1 MKVLFNADDFGLT
14 KGITDGIIK
23 AHTNGVVGGT
33 TLMMNGNAVQ
43 YAVQQAKLNPTLKV
57 GIHLVLTWG
66 KPILSDVPTLTDEF
80 GHFRFTSIMG
90 DAPDKEAV
98 KREWTAQIEAF
109 LQTGLTL
116 NHIDSH
122 HHVHGW
128 EPLKEVVVELSKKYN
143 VPVRYMPSLKQFPDI
158 LLTETLWDGFY
169 SDGVSENIFDELAEL
184 SAASVEVMTHPAYI
198 DDEIR
203 GISSYLEKRE
213 EELEILTNL
222 AVPHWVTLL

>member
-1 MKVLFNADDFGLT
+1 
-14 KGITDGIIK
+14 
-23 AHTNGVVGGT
+23 
-33 TLMMNGNAVQ
+33 
-43 YAVQQAKLNPTLKV
+43 
-57 GIHLVLTWG
+57 
-66 KPILSDVPTLTDEF
+66 
-80 GHFRFTSIMG
+80 
-90 DAPDKEAV
+90 
-98 KREWTAQIEAF
+98 
-109 LQTGLTL
+109 
-116 NHIDSH
+116 
-122 HHVHGW
+122 
-128 EPLKEVVVELSKKYN
+128 
-143 VPVRYMPSLKQFPDI
+143 MPSLKQFPDI